1 MTRLVRRTLV
11 ALIAMVAVL
20 IPSSA
25 AVAATTSKLTVLT
38 TWTQPTASAYNA
50 WNAARQNQ
58 AAWASYGFDWT
69 TDYCSDSPDQPLGFD
84 FRLSCWHHDFGYR
97 NWRAAGRFA
106 ANKDRVDSM
115 LYADLERKCATY
127 RPVARPGCYSLAW
140 TYYEAVHYF
149 GSFATVTT
157 ADLQRA
163 AKANQETPAG

>member
-11 ALIAMVAVL
+11 ALIAIVAVL

-97 NWRAAGRFA
+97 NWKAAGKFA
-106 ANKDRVDSM
+106 ANKDRVDTM
-115 LYADLERKCATY
+115 FYADLKRKCVAY
-127 RPVARPGCYSLAW
+127 SAVVRPVCYSLAV
-140 TYYEAVHYF
+140 TYYQAVHVF
-149 GSFATVTT
+149 GSVSAVTP

-163 AKANQETPAG
+163 AKMKREALS